1 MNSILIT
8 GNMGYI
14 GPCAARHF
22 RHLRPYTR
30 LTGFDSGYFA
40 ASLLDRSELPERLLD
55 AQLFGDVRQ
64 PPASL
69 FDGVEAV
76 IHLAAI
82 SNDPMG
88 KAYEAVTADINHQAT
103 MNIAHQAKQAGVR
116 RFVFASSCSVYGF
129 AEDGAR
135 TELSS
140 VNPLTAYARSKVA
153 CESDLQALADS
164 TFVVTCLRFATACG
178 ASPRLRLD
186 LVLNDFVASAI
197 ATGNIQIL
205 SDGTPWRPLIAVSD
219 MCRAMEWA
227 FIRDP
232 SKEFQTINAG
242 SNAWNYQV
250 ADLAQA
256 VAKAVPGTSVSINEN
271 AVPDK
276 RSYQV
281 DFSLFSSLAPD
292 HQPLATL
299 DSTIAELKTLLE
311 HAAFRDSNFRSSEF
325 IRLNKL
331 SDLRDR
337 HILDS
342 DLYWRHTRA

>member
-1 MNSILIT
+1 
-8 GNMGYI
+8 MGYI
-14 GPCAARHF
+14 GPCAV
-22 RHLRPYTR
+22 RHLRGSIPSIK

-55 AQLFGDVRQ
+55 SQRFGDVRN
-64 PPASL
+64 PPKDL
-69 FDGVEAV
+69 FAGIDAIV
-76 IHLAAI
+76 HLAAI

-88 KAYEAVTADINHQAT
+88 KAFEAVTGDINYEAT
-103 MNIAHQAKQAGVR
+103 MNIARLAKDAGVK

-135 TELSS
+135 TETSS

-153 CESDLQALADS
+153 CEQALQDLADDN
-164 TFVVTCLRFATACG
+164 FVVTCLRFATACG

-186 LVLNDFVASAI
+186 LVLNDFVASAV
-197 ATGNIQIL
+197 ATGTIQIL

-227 FIRDP
+227 IGRDAL
-232 SKEFQTINAG
+232 EGGNFLAINAG
-242 SNAWNYQV
+242 SNNWNYQV
-250 ADLAQA
+250 AELAQA
-256 VAKAVPGTSVSINEN
+256 VAKAVPGTNVSINQN
-271 AVPDK
+271 AAPDK
-276 RSYQV
+276 RSYKV
-281 DFSLFSSLAPD
+281 DFSLFEKLAPQ

-311 HAAFRDSNFRSSEF
+311 NANFRDGSFRSSEY

-331 SDLRDR
+331 TALREQQIVDA
-337 HILDS
+337 
-342 DLYWRHTRA
+342 DLYWKQTNG